1 MAKEYKVLSFISNE
15 IKAYEDE
22 ISFSCIKIANI
33 LKGNKS
39 SFNKGLGN
47 WPFHTHTTSGNIK
60 RYSLSRQ

>member
-15 IKAYEDE
+15 IKVYENK
-22 ISFSCIKIANI
+22 IPFSCIKIANI

-47 WPFHTHTTSGNIK
+47 SHFHPYAAGGNIK
-60 RYSLSRQ
+60 CYSLSRQ